1 MPDDIHLRVL
11 REVEQN
17 PEISQRELAKKL
29 GVSLGKTNYCLRALL
44 DKGWIKARNFR
55 NSENKLRY
63 AYLLTPTGIESKTRL
78 TVQYLKI
85 KILEY
90 ESLRL
95 EIEQLKK
102 EAESHAMGAP
112 TDNIRR

>member
-11 REVEQN
+11 REVEKT
-17 PEISQRELAKKL
+17 PEISQRELAREL

-63 AYLLTPTGIESKTRL
+63 AYLLTPSGIENKALL
-78 TVQYLKI
+78 TVTYLKI
-85 KILEY
+85 KMKEY
-90 ESLRL
+90 ERL
-95 EIEQLKK
+95 KQEIEQLKK
-102 EAESHAMGAP
+102 EADLGHP
-112 TDNIRR
+112 

>member
-11 REVEQN
+11 REVEKN
-17 PEISQRELAKKL
+17 PEVSQRELAREL

-63 AYLLTPTGIESKTRL
+63 AYLLTPSGIENKALL
-78 TVQYLKI
+78 TVTYLKI
-85 KILEY
+85 KMNEY
-90 ESLRL
+90 ERL
-95 EIEQLKK
+95 KQEIEQLKK
-102 EAESHAMGAP
+102 EADLGHS
-112 TDNIRR
+112 

>member
-11 REVEQN
+11 REVEKN
-17 PEISQRELAKKL
+17 PEVSQRELAREL

-63 AYLLTPTGIESKTRL
+63 AYLLTPSGIENKALL
-78 TVQYLKI
+78 TVTYLKI
-85 KILEY
+85 KMEEY
-90 ESLRL
+90 ERLRR
-95 EIEQLKK
+95 EIEQLKQ
-102 EAESHAMGAP
+102 ETGSY
-112 TDNIRR
+112 RS